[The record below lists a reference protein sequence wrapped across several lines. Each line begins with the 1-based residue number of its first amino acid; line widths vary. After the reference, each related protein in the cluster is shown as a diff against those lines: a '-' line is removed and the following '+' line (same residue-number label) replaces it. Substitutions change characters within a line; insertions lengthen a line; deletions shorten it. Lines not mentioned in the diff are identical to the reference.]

1 MKEHIITED
10 TKECYI
16 SLLRGLLHFHQRST
30 LAGANEEC
38 SKVYGGCPKE
48 LTEDAYSEALEAAIR
63 ALEAYEE
70 RDFATGLKKGSGRA
84 SDTATGLPI
93 IYD

>member
-1 MKEHIITED
+1 MDEEKKEF
-10 TKECYI
+10 YL

-30 LAGANEEC
+30 LGVRATE
-38 SKVYGGCPKE
+38 SK
-48 LTEDAYSEALEAAIR
+48 LIADAYSEALEAAIR
-63 ALEAYEE
+63 ALEAQEE